1 MRFIDF
7 DSTARRAGKGRRK
20 KIRLR
25 VPHAQQTDSAPALSF
40 GDGDTGMWEP
50 QDDVLMLGT
59 AGAGK
64 IQINAS
70 GQVGI
75 GGITPAYDLHIGSA
89 AGGHY
94 FQRYASDAS
103 PPTLCL
109 DKSRHGTIG
118 SHTIVVDNDV
128 LGSIIFKGSDG
139 SAFRE
144 AAVIRCDVDGTPGS
158 SDMPGELLFQ
168 VTPDGSATSATAMT
182 ISPDKTV
189 TLAGNLVVSGT
200 TTTIDSTTLTVD
212 DKNIE
217 LGSVGTPTDTTAD
230 GGGITLK
237 GATDKTINWV
247 DSTDMWTFNQPI
259 HVTSADNTLMHL
271 ASTDADASLKLE
283 DNGSGHFLVT
293 VTDDTTIIGTNGY
306 TDAIKLTSD
315 SIIFNESQNDRDF
328 RVESDITNNALYV
341 HGLNGK
347 VGVGTAAPNDQLEVM
362 ELTGDV
368 YVRVTS
374 VTDGS
379 KKLGL
384 RLWGDRNWQIVN
396 DGAATYGT
404 ADSLVIHDATSN
416 ATRVEIDTNGKTSI
430 TGDLD
435 VGVNDTGHDVT
446 FYGATAGAFALWDES
461 ANEFQLRGGAG
472 GFGKLKLSTAETT
485 VVDGN
490 KLGQI
495 EFQAPLDSA
504 GTDAILVGASIWA
517 EADNTFAADNN
528 QTELVFATA
537 ASEAATEKM
546 RISSDGKVGIGTDA
560 PTGKLEIQGDQNYL
574 AYIKQTGSNIHLMAL
589 RGPSSAGLDFHLDGA
604 NDKVRINSTNSNDSL
619 CFEVADGSEKMRITS
634 TGNVGI
640 GTTAPDRLLT
650 ASYSGETPF
659 KIKNTNTAGGQNLY
673 LEMENDGGGDC
684 YISVLQNAAQGYIKY
699 TDDNDWY
706 FQTAGMNNRAW
717 IDNSGNFSAT
727 GDITSSASDERLKEN
742 KVPIT
747 RAIKKIT
754 QLKGITYDWVDNINE
769 VVGGEWNPEKKR
781 AGLIAQ
787 DVQKVFPEVVSLA
800 PFDRDLEG
808 KSRSGKDYLT
818 VDYASM
824 VPLLVEAIKEQQI
837 QISELKKEIKA
848 KE

>member
-1 MRFIDF
+1 
-7 DSTARRAGKGRRK
+7 
-20 KIRLR
+20 
-25 VPHAQQTDSAPALSF
+25 
-40 GDGDTGMWEP
+40 
-50 QDDVLMLGT
+50 
-59 AGAGK
+59 
-64 IQINAS
+64 
-70 GQVGI
+70 
-75 GGITPAYDLHIGSA
+75 
-89 AGGHY
+89 
-94 FQRYASDAS
+94 
-103 PPTLCL
+103 
-109 DKSRHGTIG
+109 
-118 SHTIVVDNDV
+118 
-128 LGSIIFKGSDG
+128 
-139 SAFRE
+139 
-144 AAVIRCDVDGTPGS
+144 
-158 SDMPGELLFQ
+158 MPGELLFQ
-168 VTPDGSATSATAMT
+168 VTPDGSATAATAMT

-368 YVRVTS
+368 FVRVTS

-430 TGDLD
+430 TGALD
-435 VGVNDTGHDVT
+435 VGVDNAGHDVK
-446 FYGATAGAFALWDES
+446 FFGSSSGAYTEYDVS
-461 ANEFQLRGGAG
+461 ANELEIRGPAATR
-472 GFGKLKLSTAETT
+472 GKLLLSTAETT

-495 EFQAPLDSA
+495 DFQAPLDSA

-517 EADNTFAADNN
+517 EADATFAADNN
-528 QTELVFATA
+528 STELVFATG
-537 ASEAATEKM
+537 ASETAA
-546 RISSDGKVGIGTDA
+546 
-560 PTGKLEIQGDQNYL
+560 
-574 AYIKQTGSNIHLMAL
+574 
-589 RGPSSAGLDFHLDGA
+589 
-604 NDKVRINSTNSNDSL
+604 
-619 CFEVADGSEKMRITS
+619 EKMRITS
-634 TGNVGI
+634 DGNVGVGTASPDTATGFDSPCFEVAGSEPSIVLSKTGADSIAIVNHSSILKFINDTDDRAFFQIHQDAPGDSFVVDATGNVGI
-640 GTTAPDRLLT
+640 GTTAAERHLHVRGAAEVQALFENPSTSASQFAYVDIESNATSAGESIIRFKTPDGT
-650 ASYSGETPF
+650 SYINSKGSATTMTFSSGNVG
-659 KIKNTNTAGGQNLY
+659 IANTAPADKLWVQGG
-673 LEMENDGGGDC
+673 
-684 YISVLQNAAQGYIKY
+684 I
-699 TDDNDWY
+699 
-706 FQTAGMNNRAW
+706 
-717 IDNSGNFSAT
+717 SAT
-727 GDITSSASDERLKEN
+727 GDITSSASDKRLKEN
-742 KVPIT
+742 RKPISNAVEKVL
-747 RAIKKIT
+747 K
-754 QLKGITYDWVDNINE
+754 LKGITYDWIDNISE
-769 VVGGEWNPEKKR
+769 VTGTEWNHTEKQ

-787 DVQKVFPEVVSLA
+787 DVQKVLPEAVSIA
-800 PFDRDLEG
+800 PFDKDGEG
-808 KSRSGKDYLT
+808 KSVSGKDYLT
-818 VDYASM
+818 IDYARV
-824 VPLLVEAIKEQQI
+824 VPLLVNAIKEQQV
-837 QISELKKEIKA
+837 QIEELKKEIK
-848 KE
+848 E

>member
-7 DSTARRAGKGRRK
+7 DSTGRRTGKGQK
-20 KIRLR
+20 QKIRFR
-25 VPHAQQTDSAPALSF
+25 VPHAQQIASAPTLSF

-50 QDDVLMLGT
+50 QDDVLQFGT
-59 AGAGK
+59 AGNQK
-64 IQINAS
+64 LEINAS

-75 GGITPAYDLHIGSA
+75 GGITPIYDLHVGSA

-109 DKSRHGTIG
+109 DKSRHDTIG
-118 SHTIVVDNDV
+118 SHTIVADNDV
-128 LGSIIFKGSDG
+128 LGAIIFKGSDG
-139 SAFRE
+139 SAFRN

-168 VTPDGSATSATAMT
+168 VTPDGSATAATAMT

-368 YVRVTS
+368 FVRVTS

-430 TGDLD
+430 TGALD
-435 VGVNDTGHDVT
+435 VGVDNAGHDVK
-446 FYGATAGAFALWDES
+446 FFGSSSGAYTEYDVS
-461 ANEFQLRGGAG
+461 ANELEIRGPAATR
-472 GFGKLKLSTAETT
+472 GKLLLSTAETT

-495 EFQAPLDSA
+495 DFQAPLDSA

-517 EADNTFAADNN
+517 EADATFAADNN
-528 QTELVFATA
+528 STELVFATG
-537 ASEAATEKM
+537 ASETAA
-546 RISSDGKVGIGTDA
+546 
-560 PTGKLEIQGDQNYL
+560 
-574 AYIKQTGSNIHLMAL
+574 
-589 RGPSSAGLDFHLDGA
+589 
-604 NDKVRINSTNSNDSL
+604 
-619 CFEVADGSEKMRITS
+619 EKMRITS
-634 TGNVGI
+634 DGNVGVGTASPDTATGFDSPCFEVAGSEPSIVLSKTGADSIAIVNHSSILKFINDTDDRAFFQIHQDAPGDSFVVDATGNVGI
-640 GTTAPDRLLT
+640 GTTAAERHLHVRGAAEVQALFENPSTT
-650 ASYSGETPF
+650 ASQFAYVDIESNATSAGESIIRFKTPDGTSYINSKGSATTMTFSSGNVG
-659 KIKNTNTAGGQNLY
+659 IANTAPADKLWVQGG
-673 LEMENDGGGDC
+673 
-684 YISVLQNAAQGYIKY
+684 I
-699 TDDNDWY
+699 
-706 FQTAGMNNRAW
+706 
-717 IDNSGNFSAT
+717 SAT
-727 GDITSSASDERLKEN
+727 GDITSSASDKRLKEN
-742 KVPIT
+742 RKPISNAVEKVL
-747 RAIKKIT
+747 K
-754 QLKGITYDWVDNINE
+754 LKGITYDWIDNISE
-769 VVGGEWNPEKKR
+769 VTGTEWNHTEKQ

-787 DVQKVFPEVVSLA
+787 DVQKVLPEAVSIA
-800 PFDRDLEG
+800 PFDKDGEG
-808 KSRSGKDYLT
+808 KSVSGKDYLT
-818 VDYASM
+818 IDYARV
-824 VPLLVEAIKEQQI
+824 VPLLVNAIKEQQV
-837 QISELKKEIKA
+837 QIEELKKEIK
-848 KE
+848 E

>member
-7 DSTARRAGKGRRK
+7 DSTGRRTGKGQK
-20 KIRLR
+20 QKIRFR
-25 VPHAQQTDSAPALSF
+25 VPHAQQIASAPTLSF
-40 GDGDTGMWEP
+40 GDGDPGMGEP
-50 QDDVLMLGT
+50 QDDVLQFGT
-59 AGAGK
+59 AGNQK
-64 IQINAS
+64 LEINAS

-75 GGITPAYDLHIGSA
+75 GGITPIYDLHVGSA

-109 DKSRHGTIG
+109 DKSRHDTIG
-118 SHTIVVDNDV
+118 SHTIVADNDV
-128 LGSIIFKGSDG
+128 LGAIIFKGSDG
-139 SAFRE
+139 SAFRN

-168 VTPDGSATSATAMT
+168 VTPDGSATAATAMT

-368 YVRVTS
+368 FVRVTS

-430 TGDLD
+430 TGALD
-435 VGVNDTGHDVT
+435 VGVDNAGHDVK
-446 FYGATAGAFALWDES
+446 FFGSSSGAYTEYDVS
-461 ANEFQLRGGAG
+461 ANELEIRGPAATR
-472 GFGKLKLSTAETT
+472 GKLLLSTAETT

-495 EFQAPLDSA
+495 DFQAPLDSA

-517 EADNTFAADNN
+517 EADATFAADNN
-528 QTELVFATA
+528 STELVFATG
-537 ASEAATEKM
+537 ASETAA
-546 RISSDGKVGIGTDA
+546 
-560 PTGKLEIQGDQNYL
+560 
-574 AYIKQTGSNIHLMAL
+574 
-589 RGPSSAGLDFHLDGA
+589 
-604 NDKVRINSTNSNDSL
+604 
-619 CFEVADGSEKMRITS
+619 EKMRITS
-634 TGNVGI
+634 DGNVGVGTASPDTATGFDSPCFEVAGSEPSIVLSKTGADSIAIVNHSSILKFINDTDDRAFFQIHQDAPGDSFVVDATGNVGI
-640 GTTAPDRLLT
+640 GTTAAERHLHVRGAAEVQALFENPSTT
-650 ASYSGETPF
+650 ASQFAYVDIESNATSAGESIIRFKTPDGTSYINSKGSATTMTFSSGNVG
-659 KIKNTNTAGGQNLY
+659 IANTAPADKLWVQGG
-673 LEMENDGGGDC
+673 
-684 YISVLQNAAQGYIKY
+684 I
-699 TDDNDWY
+699 
-706 FQTAGMNNRAW
+706 
-717 IDNSGNFSAT
+717 SAT
-727 GDITSSASDERLKEN
+727 GDITSSASDKRLKEN
-742 KVPIT
+742 RKPISNAVEKVL
-747 RAIKKIT
+747 K
-754 QLKGITYDWVDNINE
+754 LKGITYDWIDNISE
-769 VVGGEWNPEKKR
+769 VTGTEWNHTEKQ

-787 DVQKVFPEVVSLA
+787 DVQKVLPEAVSIA
-800 PFDRDLEG
+800 PFDKDGEG
-808 KSRSGKDYLT
+808 KSVSGKDYLT
-818 VDYASM
+818 IDYARV
-824 VPLLVEAIKEQQI
+824 VPLLVNAIKEQQV
-837 QISELKKEIKA
+837 QIEELKKEIK
-848 KE
+848 E

>member
-7 DSTARRAGKGRRK
+7 DSTGRRTGKGQK
-20 KIRLR
+20 QKIRFR
-25 VPHAQQTDSAPALSF
+25 VPHAQQIASAPTLSF

-50 QDDVLMLGT
+50 QDDVLQFGT
-59 AGAGK
+59 AGNQK
-64 IQINAS
+64 LEINAS

-75 GGITPAYDLHIGSA
+75 GGITPIYDLHVGSA

-109 DKSRHGTIG
+109 DKSRHDTIG
-118 SHTIVVDNDV
+118 SHTIVADNDV
-128 LGSIIFKGSDG
+128 LGAIIFKGSDG
-139 SAFRE
+139 SAFRN

-168 VTPDGSATSATAMT
+168 VTPDGSATAATAMT

-368 YVRVTS
+368 FVRVTS

-430 TGDLD
+430 TGALD
-435 VGVNDTGHDVT
+435 VGVDNAGHDVK
-446 FYGATAGAFALWDES
+446 FFGSSSGAYTEYDVS
-461 ANEFQLRGGAG
+461 ANELEIRGPAATR
-472 GFGKLKLSTAETT
+472 GKLLLSTAETT

-495 EFQAPLDSA
+495 DFQAPLDSA

-517 EADNTFAADNN
+517 EADATFAADNN
-528 QTELVFATA
+528 STELVFATG
-537 ASEAATEKM
+537 ASETAA
-546 RISSDGKVGIGTDA
+546 
-560 PTGKLEIQGDQNYL
+560 
-574 AYIKQTGSNIHLMAL
+574 
-589 RGPSSAGLDFHLDGA
+589 
-604 NDKVRINSTNSNDSL
+604 
-619 CFEVADGSEKMRITS
+619 EKMRITS
-634 TGNVGI
+634 DGNVGVGTASPDTATGFDSPCFEVAGSEPSIVLSKTGADSIAIVNHSSILKFINDTDDRAFFQIHQDAPGDSFVVDATGNVCIGTTAAERHLHVRGAAEVQALFENPSTTASQFAYVDIESNATSAGESIIRFKTPDGTSYINSKGSATTMTFSSGNVGI
-640 GTTAPDRLLT
+640 ANTAPADKLWVQ
-650 ASYSGETPF
+650 
-659 KIKNTNTAGGQNLY
+659 GG
-673 LEMENDGGGDC
+673 
-684 YISVLQNAAQGYIKY
+684 I
-699 TDDNDWY
+699 
-706 FQTAGMNNRAW
+706 
-717 IDNSGNFSAT
+717 SAT
-727 GDITSSASDERLKEN
+727 GDITSSASDKRLKEN
-742 KVPIT
+742 RKPISNAVEKVL
-747 RAIKKIT
+747 K
-754 QLKGITYDWVDNINE
+754 LKGITYDWIDNISE
-769 VVGGEWNPEKKR
+769 VTGTEWNHTEKQ

-787 DVQKVFPEVVSLA
+787 DVQKVLPEAVSIA
-800 PFDRDLEG
+800 PFDKDGEG
-808 KSRSGKDYLT
+808 KSVSGKDYLT
-818 VDYASM
+818 IDYARV
-824 VPLLVEAIKEQQI
+824 VPLLVNAIKEQQV
-837 QISELKKEIKA
+837 QIEELKKEIK
-848 KE
+848 E

>member
-7 DSTARRAGKGRRK
+7 DSTGRRTGKGQK
-20 KIRLR
+20 QKIRFR
-25 VPHAQQTDSAPALSF
+25 VPHAQQIASAPTLSF

-50 QDDVLMLGT
+50 DDDVLMLGT

-75 GGITPAYDLHIGSA
+75 GGITPIYDLHVGSA

-109 DKSRHGTIG
+109 DKSRHDTIG
-118 SHTIVVDNDV
+118 SHTIVADNDV
-128 LGSIIFKGSDG
+128 LGAIIFKGSDG
-139 SAFRE
+139 SAFRN

-168 VTPDGSATSATAMT
+168 VTPDGSATAATAMT

-368 YVRVTS
+368 FVRVTS

-384 RLWGDRNWQIVN
+384 RLWGDRYWQIVN

-430 TGDLD
+430 TGALD
-435 VGVNDTGHDVT
+435 VGVDNAGHDVK
-446 FYGATAGAFALWDES
+446 FFGSSSGAYTEYDVS
-461 ANEFQLRGGAG
+461 ANELEIRGPAATR
-472 GFGKLKLSTAETT
+472 GKLLLSTAETT

-495 EFQAPLDSA
+495 DFQAPLDSA

-517 EADNTFAADNN
+517 EADATFAADNN
-528 QTELVFATA
+528 STELVFATG
-537 ASEAATEKM
+537 ASETAA
-546 RISSDGKVGIGTDA
+546 
-560 PTGKLEIQGDQNYL
+560 
-574 AYIKQTGSNIHLMAL
+574 
-589 RGPSSAGLDFHLDGA
+589 
-604 NDKVRINSTNSNDSL
+604 
-619 CFEVADGSEKMRITS
+619 EKMRITS
-634 TGNVGI
+634 DGNVGVGTASPDTATGFDSPCFEVAGSEPSIVLSKTGADSIAIVNHSSILKFINDTDDRAFFQIHQDAPGDSFVVDATGNVGI
-640 GTTAPDRLLT
+640 GTTAAERHLHVRGAAEVQALFEHPSTT
-650 ASYSGETPF
+650 ASQFAYVDIESNATSAGESIIRFKTP
-659 KIKNTNTAGGQNLY
+659 
-673 LEMENDGGGDC
+673 DGTS
-684 YISVLQNAAQGYIKY
+684 YINSKGSA
-699 TDDNDWY
+699 TTMT
-706 FQTAGMNNRAW
+706 FS
-717 IDNSGNFSAT
+717 SGN
-727 GDITSSASDERLKEN
+727 
-742 KVPIT
+742 V
-747 RAIKKIT
+747 
-754 QLKGITYDWVDNINE
+754 GIQI
-769 VVGGEWNPEKKR
+769 R
-781 AGLIAQ
+781 
-787 DVQKVFPEVVSLA
+787 
-800 PFDRDLEG
+800 R
-808 KSRSGKDYLT
+808 
-818 VDYASM
+818 
-824 VPLLVEAIKEQQI
+824 QQI
-837 QISELKKEIKA
+837 NFGFRVEYLLQEILHLAHQIKD
-848 KE
+848 

>member
-7 DSTARRAGKGRRK
+7 DSTGRRTGKGQK
-20 KIRLR
+20 QKIRFR
-25 VPHAQQTDSAPALSF
+25 VPHAQQIASAPTLSF

-50 QDDVLMLGT
+50 QDDVLQFGT
-59 AGAGK
+59 AGNQK
-64 IQINAS
+64 LEINAS
-70 GQVGI
+70 GQVAI
-75 GGITPAYDLHIGSA
+75 GGITPIYDLHVGSA

-109 DKSRHGTIG
+109 DKSRHDTIG
-118 SHTIVVDNDV
+118 SHTIVADNDV
-128 LGSIIFKGSDG
+128 LGAIIFKGSDG
-139 SAFRE
+139 SAFRN

-168 VTPDGSATSATAMT
+168 VTPDGSATAATAMT

-368 YVRVTS
+368 FVRVTS

-430 TGDLD
+430 TGALD
-435 VGVNDTGHDVT
+435 VGVDNAGHDVK
-446 FYGATAGAFALWDES
+446 FFGSSSGAYTEYDVS
-461 ANEFQLRGGAG
+461 ANELEIRGPAATR
-472 GFGKLKLSTAETT
+472 GKLLLSTAETT

-495 EFQAPLDSA
+495 DFQAPLDSA

-517 EADNTFAADNN
+517 EADATFAADNN
-528 QTELVFATA
+528 STELVFATG
-537 ASEAATEKM
+537 ASETAA
-546 RISSDGKVGIGTDA
+546 
-560 PTGKLEIQGDQNYL
+560 
-574 AYIKQTGSNIHLMAL
+574 
-589 RGPSSAGLDFHLDGA
+589 
-604 NDKVRINSTNSNDSL
+604 
-619 CFEVADGSEKMRITS
+619 EKMRITS
-634 TGNVGI
+634 DGNVGVGTASPDTATGFDSPCFEVAGSEPSIVLSKTGADSIAIVNHSSILKFINDTDDRAFFQIHQDAPGDSFVVDATGNVGI
-640 GTTAPDRLLT
+640 GPTAAERHLHVRGAAEVQALFENPSTTASQFAYVDIESNATSAGESIIRFKTPDGT
-650 ASYSGETPF
+650 SYINSKGSATTMTFSSGNVG
-659 KIKNTNTAGGQNLY
+659 IANTAPADKLWVQGG
-673 LEMENDGGGDC
+673 
-684 YISVLQNAAQGYIKY
+684 I
-699 TDDNDWY
+699 
-706 FQTAGMNNRAW
+706 
-717 IDNSGNFSAT
+717 SAT
-727 GDITSSASDERLKEN
+727 GDITSSASDKRLKEN
-742 KVPIT
+742 RKPISNAVEKVL
-747 RAIKKIT
+747 K
-754 QLKGITYDWVDNINE
+754 LKGITYDWIDNISE
-769 VVGGEWNPEKKR
+769 VTGTEWNHTEKQ

-787 DVQKVFPEVVSLA
+787 DVQKVLPEAVSIA
-800 PFDRDLEG
+800 PFDKDGEG
-808 KSRSGKDYLT
+808 KSVSGKDYLT
-818 VDYASM
+818 IDYARV
-824 VPLLVEAIKEQQI
+824 VPLLVNAIKEQQV
-837 QISELKKEIKA
+837 QIEELKKEIK
-848 KE
+848 E

>member
-7 DSTARRAGKGRRK
+7 DSTGRRTGKGQK
-20 KIRLR
+20 QKIRFR
-25 VPHAQQTDSAPALSF
+25 VPHAQQIASAPTLSF

-50 QDDVLMLGT
+50 QDDVLQFGT
-59 AGAGK
+59 AGNQK
-64 IQINAS
+64 LEINAS

-75 GGITPAYDLHIGSA
+75 GGITPIYDLHVGSA

-109 DKSRHGTIG
+109 DKSRHDTIG
-118 SHTIVVDNDV
+118 SHTIVADNDV
-128 LGSIIFKGSDG
+128 LGAIIFKGSDG
-139 SAFRE
+139 SAFRN

-168 VTPDGSATSATAMT
+168 VTPDGSATAATAMT

-368 YVRVTS
+368 FVRVTS

-430 TGDLD
+430 TGALD
-435 VGVNDTGHDVT
+435 VGVDNAGHDVK
-446 FYGATAGAFALWDES
+446 FFGSSSGAYTEYDVS
-461 ANEFQLRGGAG
+461 ANELEIRGPAATR
-472 GFGKLKLSTAETT
+472 GKLLLSTAETT

-495 EFQAPLDSA
+495 DFQAPLDSA

-517 EADNTFAADNN
+517 EADATFAADNN
-528 QTELVFATA
+528 STELVFATG
-537 ASEAATEKM
+537 ASETAA
-546 RISSDGKVGIGTDA
+546 
-560 PTGKLEIQGDQNYL
+560 
-574 AYIKQTGSNIHLMAL
+574 
-589 RGPSSAGLDFHLDGA
+589 
-604 NDKVRINSTNSNDSL
+604 
-619 CFEVADGSEKMRITS
+619 EKMRITS
-634 TGNVGI
+634 DGNVGVGTASPDTATGFDSPCFEVAGSEPSIVLSKTGADSIAIVNHSSILKFINDTDDRAFFQIHQDAPGDSLVVDATGNVGI
-640 GTTAPDRLLT
+640 GTTAAERHLHVRGAAEVQALFENPSTT
-650 ASYSGETPF
+650 ASQFAYVDIESNATSAGESIIRFKTPDGTSYINSKGSATTMTFSSGNVG
-659 KIKNTNTAGGQNLY
+659 IANTAPADKLWVQGG
-673 LEMENDGGGDC
+673 
-684 YISVLQNAAQGYIKY
+684 I
-699 TDDNDWY
+699 
-706 FQTAGMNNRAW
+706 
-717 IDNSGNFSAT
+717 SAT
-727 GDITSSASDERLKEN
+727 GDITSSASDKRLKEN
-742 KVPIT
+742 RKPISNAVEKVL
-747 RAIKKIT
+747 K
-754 QLKGITYDWVDNINE
+754 LKGITYDWIDNISE
-769 VVGGEWNPEKKR
+769 VTGTEWNHTEKQ

-787 DVQKVFPEVVSLA
+787 DVQKVLPEAVSIA
-800 PFDRDLEG
+800 PFDKDGEG
-808 KSRSGKDYLT
+808 KSVSGKDYLT
-818 VDYASM
+818 IDYARV
-824 VPLLVEAIKEQQI
+824 VPLLVNAIKEQQV
-837 QISELKKEIKA
+837 QIEELKKEIK
-848 KE
+848 E

>member
-7 DSTARRAGKGRRK
+7 DSTGRRTGK
-20 KIRLR
+20 CQKQKIRFR
-25 VPHAQQTDSAPALSF
+25 VPHAQQIASAPTLSF

-50 QDDVLMLGT
+50 QDDVLQFGT
-59 AGAGK
+59 AGNQK
-64 IQINAS
+64 LEINAS

-75 GGITPAYDLHIGSA
+75 GGITPIYDLHVGSA

-109 DKSRHGTIG
+109 DKSRHDTIG
-118 SHTIVVDNDV
+118 SHTIVADNDV
-128 LGSIIFKGSDG
+128 LGAIIFKGSDG
-139 SAFRE
+139 SAFRN

-168 VTPDGSATSATAMT
+168 VTPDGSATAATAMT

-368 YVRVTS
+368 FVRVTS

-430 TGDLD
+430 TGALD
-435 VGVNDTGHDVT
+435 VGVDNAGHDVK
-446 FYGATAGAFALWDES
+446 FFGSSSGAYTEYDVS
-461 ANEFQLRGGAG
+461 ANELEIRGPAATR
-472 GFGKLKLSTAETT
+472 GKLLLSTAETT

-495 EFQAPLDSA
+495 DFQAPLDSA

-517 EADNTFAADNN
+517 EADATFAADNN
-528 QTELVFATA
+528 STELVFATG
-537 ASEAATEKM
+537 ASETAA
-546 RISSDGKVGIGTDA
+546 
-560 PTGKLEIQGDQNYL
+560 
-574 AYIKQTGSNIHLMAL
+574 
-589 RGPSSAGLDFHLDGA
+589 
-604 NDKVRINSTNSNDSL
+604 
-619 CFEVADGSEKMRITS
+619 EKMRITS
-634 TGNVGI
+634 DGNVGVGTASPDTATGFDSPCFEVAGSEPSIVLSKTGADSIAIVNHSSILKFINDTDDRAFFQIHQDAPGDSFVVDATGNVGI
-640 GTTAPDRLLT
+640 GTTAAERHLHVRGAAEVQALFENPSTT
-650 ASYSGETPF
+650 ASQFAYVDIESNATSAGESIIRFKTPDGTSYINSKGSATTMTFSSGNVG
-659 KIKNTNTAGGQNLY
+659 IANTAPADKLWVQGG
-673 LEMENDGGGDC
+673 
-684 YISVLQNAAQGYIKY
+684 I
-699 TDDNDWY
+699 
-706 FQTAGMNNRAW
+706 
-717 IDNSGNFSAT
+717 SAT
-727 GDITSSASDERLKEN
+727 GDITSSASDKRLKEN
-742 KVPIT
+742 RKPISNAVEKVL
-747 RAIKKIT
+747 K
-754 QLKGITYDWVDNINE
+754 LKGITYDWIDNISE
-769 VVGGEWNPEKKR
+769 VTGTEWNHTEKQ

-787 DVQKVFPEVVSLA
+787 DVQKVLPEAVSIA
-800 PFDRDLEG
+800 PFDKDGEG
-808 KSRSGKDYLT
+808 KSVSGKDYLT
-818 VDYASM
+818 IDYARV
-824 VPLLVEAIKEQQI
+824 VPLLVNAIKEQQV
-837 QISELKKEIKA
+837 QIEELKKDIK
-848 KE
+848 E

>member
-7 DSTARRAGKGRRK
+7 DSTGRRTGKGQK
-20 KIRLR
+20 QKIRFR
-25 VPHAQQTDSAPALSF
+25 VPHAQQIASAPTLSF

-50 QDDVLMLGT
+50 QDDVLQFGT
-59 AGAGK
+59 AGNQK
-64 IQINAS
+64 LEINAS

-75 GGITPAYDLHIGSA
+75 GGITPIYDLHVGSA

-109 DKSRHGTIG
+109 DKSRHDTIG
-118 SHTIVVDNDV
+118 SHTIVADNDV
-128 LGSIIFKGSDG
+128 LGAIIFKGSDG
-139 SAFRE
+139 SAFRN

-168 VTPDGSATSATAMT
+168 VTPDGSATAATAMT

-368 YVRVTS
+368 FVRVTS

-430 TGDLD
+430 TGALD
-435 VGVNDTGHDVT
+435 VGVDNAGHDVK
-446 FYGATAGAFALWDES
+446 FFGSSSGAYTEYDVS
-461 ANEFQLRGGAG
+461 ANELEIRGPAATR
-472 GFGKLKLSTAETT
+472 GKLLLSTAETT

-495 EFQAPLDSA
+495 DFQAP
-504 GTDAILVGASIWA
+504 
-517 EADNTFAADNN
+517 
-528 QTELVFATA
+528 
-537 ASEAATEKM
+537 
-546 RISSDGKVGIGTDA
+546 
-560 PTGKLEIQGDQNYL
+560 
-574 AYIKQTGSNIHLMAL
+574 
-589 RGPSSAGLDFHLDGA
+589 
-604 NDKVRINSTNSNDSL
+604 
-619 CFEVADGSEKMRITS
+619 
-634 TGNVGI
+634 
-640 GTTAPDRLLT
+640 
-650 ASYSGETPF
+650 
-659 KIKNTNTAGGQNLY
+659 
-673 LEMENDGGGDC
+673 
-684 YISVLQNAAQGYIKY
+684 
-699 TDDNDWY
+699 
-706 FQTAGMNNRAW
+706 
-717 IDNSGNFSAT
+717 
-727 GDITSSASDERLKEN
+727 
-742 KVPIT
+742 
-747 RAIKKIT
+747 
-754 QLKGITYDWVDNINE
+754 
-769 VVGGEWNPEKKR
+769 
-781 AGLIAQ
+781 
-787 DVQKVFPEVVSLA
+787 
-800 PFDRDLEG
+800 
-808 KSRSGKDYLT
+808 
-818 VDYASM
+818 
-824 VPLLVEAIKEQQI
+824 
-837 QISELKKEIKA
+837 
-848 KE
+848 

>member
-7 DSTARRAGKGRRK
+7 DSTGRRTGKGQK
-20 KIRLR
+20 QKIRFR
-25 VPHAQQTDSAPALSF
+25 VPHAQQIASAPTLSF

-50 QDDVLMLGT
+50 QDDVLQFGT
-59 AGAGK
+59 AGNQK
-64 IQINAS
+64 LEINAS

-75 GGITPAYDLHIGSA
+75 GGITPIYDLHVGSA

-109 DKSRHGTIG
+109 DKSRHDTIG
-118 SHTIVVDNDV
+118 SHTIVADNDV
-128 LGSIIFKGSDG
+128 LGAIIFKGSDG
-139 SAFRE
+139 SAFRN

-168 VTPDGSATSATAMT
+168 VTPDGSATAATAMT

-368 YVRVTS
+368 FVRVTS

-430 TGDLD
+430 TGALD
-435 VGVNDTGHDVT
+435 VGVDNAGHDVK
-446 FYGATAGAFALWDES
+446 FFGSSSGAYTEYDVS
-461 ANEFQLRGGAG
+461 ANELEIRGPAATR
-472 GFGKLKLSTAETT
+472 GKLLLSTAETT

-495 EFQAPLDSA
+495 DFQAPLDSA

-517 EADNTFAADNN
+517 EADATFAADNN
-528 QTELVFATA
+528 STELVFATG
-537 ASEAATEKM
+537 ASETAA
-546 RISSDGKVGIGTDA
+546 
-560 PTGKLEIQGDQNYL
+560 
-574 AYIKQTGSNIHLMAL
+574 
-589 RGPSSAGLDFHLDGA
+589 
-604 NDKVRINSTNSNDSL
+604 
-619 CFEVADGSEKMRITS
+619 EKMRITS
-634 TGNVGI
+634 DGNVGVGTASPDTATGFDSPCFEVAGSEPSIVLSKTGADSIAIVNHSSILKFINDTDDRAFFQIHQDAPGDSFVVDATGNVGI
-640 GTTAPDRLLT
+640 GTTAAERHLHVRGAAEVQALFENPSTSASQFAYVDIESNATSAGESIIRFKTPDGT
-650 ASYSGETPF
+650 SYINSKGSATTMTFSSGNVG
-659 KIKNTNTAGGQNLY
+659 IANTAPADKLWVQGG
-673 LEMENDGGGDC
+673 
-684 YISVLQNAAQGYIKY
+684 I
-699 TDDNDWY
+699 
-706 FQTAGMNNRAW
+706 
-717 IDNSGNFSAT
+717 SAT
-727 GDITSSASDERLKEN
+727 GDITSSASDKRLKEN
-742 KVPIT
+742 RKPISNAVEKVL
-747 RAIKKIT
+747 K
-754 QLKGITYDWVDNINE
+754 LKGITYDWIDNISE
-769 VVGGEWNPEKKR
+769 VTGTEWNHTEKQ

-787 DVQKVFPEVVSLA
+787 DVQKVLPEAVSIA
-800 PFDRDLEG
+800 PFDKDGEG
-808 KSRSGKDYLT
+808 KSVSGKDYLT
-818 VDYASM
+818 IDYARV
-824 VPLLVEAIKEQQI
+824 VPLLVNAIKEQQV
-837 QISELKKEIKA
+837 QIEELKKEIK
-848 KE
+848 E

>member
-1 MRFIDF
+1 
-7 DSTARRAGKGRRK
+7 
-20 KIRLR
+20 
-25 VPHAQQTDSAPALSF
+25 
-40 GDGDTGMWEP
+40 
-50 QDDVLMLGT
+50 
-59 AGAGK
+59 
-64 IQINAS
+64 
-70 GQVGI
+70 
-75 GGITPAYDLHIGSA
+75 
-89 AGGHY
+89 
-94 FQRYASDAS
+94 

-109 DKSRHGTIG
+109 DKSRHDTIG
-118 SHTIVVDNDV
+118 SHTIVADNDV
-128 LGSIIFKGSDG
+128 LGAIIFKGSDG
-139 SAFRE
+139 SAFRN

-168 VTPDGSATSATAMT
+168 VTPDGSATAATAMT

-368 YVRVTS
+368 FVRVTS

-430 TGDLD
+430 TGALD
-435 VGVNDTGHDVT
+435 VGVDNAGHDVK
-446 FYGATAGAFALWDES
+446 FFGSSSGAYTEYDVS
-461 ANEFQLRGGAG
+461 ANELEIRGPAATR
-472 GFGKLKLSTAETT
+472 GKLLLSTAETT

-495 EFQAPLDSA
+495 DFQAPLDSA

-517 EADNTFAADNN
+517 EADATFAADNN
-528 QTELVFATA
+528 STELVFATG
-537 ASEAATEKM
+537 ASETAA
-546 RISSDGKVGIGTDA
+546 
-560 PTGKLEIQGDQNYL
+560 
-574 AYIKQTGSNIHLMAL
+574 
-589 RGPSSAGLDFHLDGA
+589 
-604 NDKVRINSTNSNDSL
+604 
-619 CFEVADGSEKMRITS
+619 EKMRITS
-634 TGNVGI
+634 DGNVGVGTASPDTATGFDSPCFEVAGSEPSIVLSKTGADSIAIVNHSSILKFINDTDDRAFFQIHQDAPGDSFVVDATGNVGI
-640 GTTAPDRLLT
+640 GTTAAERHLHVRGAAEVQALFENPSTSASQFAYVDIESNATSAGESIIRFKTPDGT
-650 ASYSGETPF
+650 SYINSKGSATTMTFSSGNVG
-659 KIKNTNTAGGQNLY
+659 IANTAPADKLWVQGG
-673 LEMENDGGGDC
+673 
-684 YISVLQNAAQGYIKY
+684 I
-699 TDDNDWY
+699 
-706 FQTAGMNNRAW
+706 
-717 IDNSGNFSAT
+717 SAT
-727 GDITSSASDERLKEN
+727 GDITSSASDKRLKEN
-742 KVPIT
+742 RKPISNAVEKVL
-747 RAIKKIT
+747 K
-754 QLKGITYDWVDNINE
+754 LKGITYDWIDNISE
-769 VVGGEWNPEKKR
+769 VTGTEWNHTEKQ

-787 DVQKVFPEVVSLA
+787 DVQKVLPEAVSIA
-800 PFDRDLEG
+800 PFDKDGEG
-808 KSRSGKDYLT
+808 KSVSGKDYLT
-818 VDYASM
+818 IDYARV
-824 VPLLVEAIKEQQI
+824 VPLLVNAIKEQQV
-837 QISELKKEIKA
+837 QIEELKKEIK
-848 KE
+848 E

>member
-7 DSTARRAGKGRRK
+7 DSTGRRTGKGQK
-20 KIRLR
+20 QKIRFR
-25 VPHAQQTDSAPALSF
+25 VPHAQQIASAPTLSF

-50 QDDVLMLGT
+50 QDDVLQFGT
-59 AGAGK
+59 AGNQK
-64 IQINAS
+64 LEINAS

-75 GGITPAYDLHIGSA
+75 GGITPIYDLHVGSA

-109 DKSRHGTIG
+109 DKSRHDTIG
-118 SHTIVVDNDV
+118 SHTIVADNDV
-128 LGSIIFKGSDG
+128 LGAIIFKGSDG
-139 SAFRE
+139 SAFRN

-168 VTPDGSATSATAMT
+168 VTPDGSATAATAMT

-404 ADSLVIHDATSN
+404 ADSLVIHNATSN

-430 TGDLD
+430 TGALD
-435 VGVNDTGHDVT
+435 VGVDNAGHDVK
-446 FYGATAGAFALWDES
+446 FFGSSSGAYTEYDVS
-461 ANEFQLRGGAG
+461 ANELEIRGPAATR
-472 GFGKLKLSTAETT
+472 GKLLLSTAETT

-495 EFQAPLDSA
+495 DFQAPLDSA

-517 EADNTFAADNN
+517 EADATFAADNN
-528 QTELVFATA
+528 STELVFATG
-537 ASEAATEKM
+537 ASETAA
-546 RISSDGKVGIGTDA
+546 
-560 PTGKLEIQGDQNYL
+560 
-574 AYIKQTGSNIHLMAL
+574 
-589 RGPSSAGLDFHLDGA
+589 
-604 NDKVRINSTNSNDSL
+604 
-619 CFEVADGSEKMRITS
+619 EKMRITS
-634 TGNVGI
+634 DGNVGVGTASPDTATGFDSPCFEVAGSEPSIVLSKTGADSIAIVNHSSILKFINDTDDRAFFQIHQDAPGDSYVVDATGNVGI
-640 GTTAPDRLLT
+640 GTTAAERHLHVRGAAEVQALFENPSTT
-650 ASYSGETPF
+650 ASQFAYVDIESNATSAGESIIRFKTPDGTSYINSKGSATTMTFSSGNVG
-659 KIKNTNTAGGQNLY
+659 IANTAPADKLWVQGG
-673 LEMENDGGGDC
+673 
-684 YISVLQNAAQGYIKY
+684 I
-699 TDDNDWY
+699 
-706 FQTAGMNNRAW
+706 
-717 IDNSGNFSAT
+717 SAT
-727 GDITSSASDERLKEN
+727 GDITSSASDKRLKEN
-742 KVPIT
+742 RKPISNAVEKVL
-747 RAIKKIT
+747 K
-754 QLKGITYDWVDNINE
+754 LKGITYDWIDNISE
-769 VVGGEWNPEKKR
+769 VTGTEWNHTEKQ

-787 DVQKVFPEVVSLA
+787 DVQKVLPEAVSIA
-800 PFDRDLEG
+800 PFDKDGEG
-808 KSRSGKDYLT
+808 KSVSGKDYLT
-818 VDYASM
+818 IDYARV
-824 VPLLVEAIKEQQI
+824 VPLLVNAIKEQQV
-837 QISELKKEIKA
+837 QIEELKKEIK
-848 KE
+848 E

>member
-7 DSTARRAGKGRRK
+7 DSTGRRTGKGQK
-20 KIRLR
+20 QKIRFR
-25 VPHAQQTDSAPALSF
+25 VPHAQQIASAPTLSF

-50 QDDVLMLGT
+50 QDDVLQFGT
-59 AGAGK
+59 AGNQK
-64 IQINAS
+64 LEINAS

-75 GGITPAYDLHIGSA
+75 GGITPIYDLHVGSA

-109 DKSRHGTIG
+109 DKSRHDTIG
-118 SHTIVVDNDV
+118 SHTIVADNDV
-128 LGSIIFKGSDG
+128 LGAIIFKGSDG
-139 SAFRE
+139 SAFRN

-168 VTPDGSATSATAMT
+168 VTPDGSATAATAMT

-368 YVRVTS
+368 FVRVTS

-430 TGDLD
+430 TGALD
-435 VGVNDTGHDVT
+435 VCVDNEGHDVKFFGSSSCAYT
-446 FYGATAGAFALWDES
+446 EYDVS
-461 ANEFQLRGGAG
+461 ANELEIRGPAATR
-472 GFGKLKLSTAETT
+472 GKLLLSTAETT

-495 EFQAPLDSA
+495 DFQAPLDSA

-517 EADNTFAADNN
+517 EADATFAADNN
-528 QTELVFATA
+528 STELVFATG
-537 ASEAATEKM
+537 ASETAA
-546 RISSDGKVGIGTDA
+546 
-560 PTGKLEIQGDQNYL
+560 
-574 AYIKQTGSNIHLMAL
+574 
-589 RGPSSAGLDFHLDGA
+589 
-604 NDKVRINSTNSNDSL
+604 
-619 CFEVADGSEKMRITS
+619 EKMRITS
-634 TGNVGI
+634 DGNVGVGTASPDTATGFDSPCFEVAGSEPYIVLSKTGADSIAIVNHSSILKFINDTDDRAFFQIHQDAPGDSFVVDATGNVGI
-640 GTTAPDRLLT
+640 GTTAAERHLHVRGAAEVQALFENPSTT
-650 ASYSGETPF
+650 ASQFAYVDIESNATSAGESIIRFKTPDGTSYINSKGSATTMTFSSGNVG
-659 KIKNTNTAGGQNLY
+659 IANTAPADKLWVQGG
-673 LEMENDGGGDC
+673 
-684 YISVLQNAAQGYIKY
+684 I
-699 TDDNDWY
+699 
-706 FQTAGMNNRAW
+706 
-717 IDNSGNFSAT
+717 SAT
-727 GDITSSASDERLKEN
+727 GDITSSASDKRLKEN
-742 KVPIT
+742 RKPISNAVEKVL
-747 RAIKKIT
+747 K
-754 QLKGITYDWVDNINE
+754 LKGITYDWIDNISE
-769 VVGGEWNPEKKR
+769 VTGTEWNHTEKQ

-787 DVQKVFPEVVSLA
+787 DVQKVLPEAVSIA
-800 PFDRDLEG
+800 PFDKDGEG
-808 KSRSGKDYLT
+808 KSVSGKDYLT
-818 VDYASM
+818 IDYARV
-824 VPLLVEAIKEQQI
+824 VPLLVNAIKEQQV
-837 QISELKKEIKA
+837 QIEELKKEIK
-848 KE
+848 E

>member
-7 DSTARRAGKGRRK
+7 DSTGRRTGKGQK
-20 KIRLR
+20 QKIRFR
-25 VPHAQQTDSAPALSF
+25 VPHAQQIASAPTLSF

-50 QDDVLMLGT
+50 QDDVLQFGT
-59 AGAGK
+59 AGNQK
-64 IQINAS
+64 LEINAS

-75 GGITPAYDLHIGSA
+75 GGITPIYDLHVGSA

-109 DKSRHGTIG
+109 DKSRHDTIG
-118 SHTIVVDNDV
+118 SHTIVADNDV
-128 LGSIIFKGSDG
+128 LGAIIFKGSDG
-139 SAFRE
+139 SAFRN

-168 VTPDGSATSATAMT
+168 VTPDGSATAATAMT

-430 TGDLD
+430 TGALD
-435 VGVNDTGHDVT
+435 VGVDNAGHDVK
-446 FYGATAGAFALWDES
+446 FFGSSSGAYTEYDVS
-461 ANEFQLRGGAG
+461 ANELEIRGPAATR
-472 GFGKLKLSTAETT
+472 GKLLLSTAETT

-495 EFQAPLDSA
+495 DFQAPLDSA

-517 EADNTFAADNN
+517 EADATFAADNN
-528 QTELVFATA
+528 STELVFATG
-537 ASEAATEKM
+537 ASETAA
-546 RISSDGKVGIGTDA
+546 
-560 PTGKLEIQGDQNYL
+560 
-574 AYIKQTGSNIHLMAL
+574 
-589 RGPSSAGLDFHLDGA
+589 
-604 NDKVRINSTNSNDSL
+604 
-619 CFEVADGSEKMRITS
+619 EKMRITS
-634 TGNVGI
+634 DGNVGVGTASPDTATGFDSPCFEVAGSEPSIVLSKTGADSIAIVNHSSILKFINDTDDRAFFQIHQDAPGDSFVVDATGNVGI
-640 GTTAPDRLLT
+640 GTTAAERHLHVRGAAEVQALFENPSTT
-650 ASYSGETPF
+650 ASQFAYVDIESNATSAGESIIRFKTPDGTSYINSKGSATTMTFSSGNVG
-659 KIKNTNTAGGQNLY
+659 IANTAPADKLWVQGG
-673 LEMENDGGGDC
+673 
-684 YISVLQNAAQGYIKY
+684 I
-699 TDDNDWY
+699 
-706 FQTAGMNNRAW
+706 
-717 IDNSGNFSAT
+717 SAT
-727 GDITSSASDERLKEN
+727 GDITSSASDKRLKEN
-742 KVPIT
+742 RKPISNAVEKVL
-747 RAIKKIT
+747 K
-754 QLKGITYDWVDNINE
+754 LKGITYDWIDNISE
-769 VVGGEWNPEKKR
+769 VTGTEWNHTEKQ

-787 DVQKVFPEVVSLA
+787 DVQKVLPEAVSIA
-800 PFDRDLEG
+800 PFDKDGEG
-808 KSRSGKDYLT
+808 KSVSGKDYLT
-818 VDYASM
+818 IDYARV
-824 VPLLVEAIKEQQI
+824 VPLLVNAIKEQQV
-837 QISELKKEIKA
+837 QIEELKKEIK
-848 KE
+848 E

>member
-7 DSTARRAGKGRRK
+7 DSTGRRTGKGQK
-20 KIRLR
+20 QKIRFR
-25 VPHAQQTDSAPALSF
+25 VPHAQQIASAPTISF

-50 QDDVLMLGT
+50 QDDVLQFGT
-59 AGAGK
+59 AGNQK
-64 IQINAS
+64 LEINAS

-75 GGITPAYDLHIGSA
+75 GGITPIYDLHVGSA

-109 DKSRHGTIG
+109 DKSRHDTIG
-118 SHTIVVDNDV
+118 SHTIVADNDV
-128 LGSIIFKGSDG
+128 LGAIIFKGSDG
-139 SAFRE
+139 SAFRN

-168 VTPDGSATSATAMT
+168 VTPDGSATAATAMT

-368 YVRVTS
+368 FVRVTS

-430 TGDLD
+430 TGALD
-435 VGVNDTGHDVT
+435 VGVDNAGHDVK
-446 FYGATAGAFALWDES
+446 FFGSSSGAYTEYDVS
-461 ANEFQLRGGAG
+461 ANELEIRGPAATR
-472 GFGKLKLSTAETT
+472 GKLLLSTAETT

-495 EFQAPLDSA
+495 DFQAPLDSA

-517 EADNTFAADNN
+517 EADATFAADNN
-528 QTELVFATA
+528 STELVFATG
-537 ASEAATEKM
+537 ASETAA
-546 RISSDGKVGIGTDA
+546 
-560 PTGKLEIQGDQNYL
+560 
-574 AYIKQTGSNIHLMAL
+574 
-589 RGPSSAGLDFHLDGA
+589 
-604 NDKVRINSTNSNDSL
+604 
-619 CFEVADGSEKMRITS
+619 EKMRITS
-634 TGNVGI
+634 DGNVGVGTASPDTATGFDSPCFEVAGSEPSIVLSKTGADSIAIVNHSSILKFINDTDDRAFFQIHQDAPGDSFVVDATGNVGI
-640 GTTAPDRLLT
+640 GTTAAERHLHVRGAAEVQALFENPSTSASQFAYVDIESNATSAGESIIRFKTPDGT
-650 ASYSGETPF
+650 SYINSKGSATTMTFSSGNVG
-659 KIKNTNTAGGQNLY
+659 IANTAPADKLWVQGG
-673 LEMENDGGGDC
+673 
-684 YISVLQNAAQGYIKY
+684 I
-699 TDDNDWY
+699 
-706 FQTAGMNNRAW
+706 
-717 IDNSGNFSAT
+717 SAT
-727 GDITSSASDERLKEN
+727 GDITSSASDKRLKEN
-742 KVPIT
+742 RKPISNAVEKVL
-747 RAIKKIT
+747 K
-754 QLKGITYDWVDNINE
+754 LKGITYDWIDNISE
-769 VVGGEWNPEKKR
+769 VTGTEWNHTEKQ

-787 DVQKVFPEVVSLA
+787 DVQKVLPEAVSIA
-800 PFDRDLEG
+800 PFDKDGEG
-808 KSRSGKDYLT
+808 KSVSGKDYLT
-818 VDYASM
+818 IDYARV
-824 VPLLVEAIKEQQI
+824 VPLLVNAIKEQQV
-837 QISELKKEIKA
+837 QIEELKKEIK
-848 KE
+848 E